1 MKNFLTNLFKNTSTK
16 VEDNR
21 LNLREYY
28 WTVDDFIEPQV
39 RVYQITTDE
48 YETEV
53 YCLFEKIDETRLKI
67 TNYREGFVKSL
78 EVIQVFKKDGVYIES
93 FEFGTLNKPEE
104 KIETVRLEAFIFP
117 FLDVNAIM
125 KEEHVYK
132 DYADI
137 GPVIVKAYKT
147 RSFTNHK
154 EDNPIILKSKGRTE
168 KSIYM
173 PDNFKLM
180 SFYNKIEHHFKKGV
194 GEVFRGHTFKGG
206 YSNMSYKKTISVKV
220 FEALKNSKTNV

>member
-1 MKNFLTNLFKNTSTK
+1 MKTFLTNLFKNTSTK
-16 VEDNR
+16 VEDEE

-39 RVYQITTDE
+39 RVYQIKTDE

-53 YCLFEKIDETRLKI
+53 YSLFEKIDDKRLKI
-67 TNYREGFVKSL
+67 TNYGDSFVKSL
-78 EVIQVFKKDGVYIES
+78 EVIQVFKKDGVYLES
-93 FEFGTLNKPEE
+93 RNFGMLSKPEE

-117 FLDVNAIM
+117 FFDVNAIM

-132 DYADI
+132 DHIEEGSVVTKIYI
-137 GPVIVKAYKT
+137 T

-154 EDNPIILKSKGRTE
+154 EINPIILKSEGRRE
-168 KSIYM
+168 KSFYT
-173 PDNFKLM
+173 PDSEKLM
-180 SFYNKIEHHFKKGV
+180 SFYDKMEYHFKKGI
-194 GEVFRGHTFKGG
+194 GEVFRGHTFKEG
-206 YSNMSYKKTISVKV
+206 YYNITYKKTISVKV